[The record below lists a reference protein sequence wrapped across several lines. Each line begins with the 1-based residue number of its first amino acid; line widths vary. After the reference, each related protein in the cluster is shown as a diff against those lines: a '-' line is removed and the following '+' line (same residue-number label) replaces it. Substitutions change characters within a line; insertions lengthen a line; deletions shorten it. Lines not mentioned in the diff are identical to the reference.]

1 VSSDSGGGPN
11 QKPFT
16 GRLEKCLPASI
27 PIYLANLQEPRESER
42 TSTENASYRGVRV
55 ISKWASRPG
64 QESIITT
71 LAEEVQLV
79 GRVIYCLR
87 RTGDRF
93 SLGVEFPNR
102 PVKWTS

>member
-16 GRLEKCLPASI
+16 GRLEKRLPASI
-27 PIYLANLQEPRESER
+27 PIYLASLQEPRESER
-42 TSTENASYRGVRV
+42 TSTENVSYRGARV
-55 ISKWASRPG
+55 ISQRSWQSG
-64 QESIITT
+64 TESIITPMT
-71 LAEEVQLV
+71 GETSRV

-93 SLGVEFPNR
+93 SVGVEFQDQHD
-102 PVKWTS
+102 